1 MESLPYLLGLDVN
14 RFYREAQGVVMLG
27 RNRRGQTVA
36 IFFRDCAAQD
46 SAEWVAEKLGANP
59 ADRVYT
65 NDPAGL
71 SFEGCESLE
80 AIESV
85 FALQF
90 GRS

>member
-1 MESLPYLLGLDVN
+1 MEAACEPRDVVILV
-14 RFYREAQGVVMLG
+14 RD
-27 RNRRGQTVA
+27 RRGQTVA
-36 IFFRDCAAQD
+36 VFFRDCAAQG
-46 SAEWVAEKLGANP
+46 SAEWVAEKLRANP